1 MLSKK
6 AVLKNFAIHYI
17 QKNICV
23 GVPFEIKL
31 QAFRPANLLKKRP
44 QHRSFPVRIAKFL
57 RASVLKNIYERLLL
71 CRLYKARCTLSNL
84 SFAHYSGEGSMRV
97 GRTRWGGGGGKVNFH
112 LLDFFPNPIHL
123 LQPLQIYHF
132 LTGCRS
138 PPTYCALP
146 QLVTILMGYTPYS
159 LPLRRI
165 TENYDLF

>member
-1 MLSKK
+1 MFSC
-6 AVLKNFAIHYI
+6 AY
-17 QKNICV
+17 C
-23 GVPFEIKL
+23 EIFK
-31 QAFRPANLLKKRP
+31 
-44 QHRSFPVRIAKFL
+44 ST
-57 RASVLKNIYERLLL
+57 VLKNIYERLLL
-71 CRLYKARCTLSNL
+71 CRLYKARCTLSSL
-84 SFAHYSGEGSMRV
+84 SFAYYSGEGSMRV

-146 QLVTILMGYTPYS
+146 QLVTILMGNTPYS